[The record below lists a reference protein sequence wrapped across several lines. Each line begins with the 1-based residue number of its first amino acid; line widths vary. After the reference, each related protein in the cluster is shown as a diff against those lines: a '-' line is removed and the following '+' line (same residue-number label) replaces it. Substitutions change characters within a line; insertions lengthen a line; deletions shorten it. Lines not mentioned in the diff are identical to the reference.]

1 MSKENLFSRT
11 IARYL
16 RNNFV
21 KGLAIGISAAIVI
34 GTVVGVSIYFS
45 LPPAVPDPN
54 GNGDS
59 PEIPFSTNLAQEIQ
73 GAIPNVVYAEIIG
86 NATAAIHPR
95 LIWSW
100 MERIGDNIS
109 YTWNVTAEAMFPNEE
124 VNFVLSGNEVGQIA
138 QVLFDSINNTEKVGV
153 YGEDPYP
160 AVGEMPDLKW
170 VTVLCLENTTTIFLY
185 INMEGLI
192 LFQTGTWY
200 GDYQYDGNMIGADVL
215 LPESAFDDYVQV
227 MSDLY
232 TPYLET

>member
-34 GTVVGVSIYFS
+34 GTIVGVSIHFS
-45 LPPAVPDPN
+45 LPPAIPDPD
-54 GNGDS
+54 GNG
-59 PEIPFSTNLAQEIQ
+59 PEVPFSTHLAGEIQ
-73 GAIPNVVYAEIIG
+73 SAIPNVVYAEIIG

-109 YTWNVTAEAMFPNEE
+109 YTWNVTAEAMFPSEE
-124 VNFVLSGNEVGQIA
+124 INFELSINEVGQIA
-138 QVLFDSINNTEKVGV
+138 QVLFNSINNTEKVGV
-153 YGEDPYP
+153 YGQDPYP
-160 AVGEMPDLKW
+160 AEGEMPDLKW
-170 VTVLCLENTTTIFLY
+170 VTVLCLENTTALFLY

-192 LFQTGTWY
+192 LFKSSTWSGNY
-200 GDYQYDGNMIGADVL
+200 EYEANMIGADVL
-215 LPESAFDDYVQV
+215 LPESAFEDYVQV
-227 MSDLY
+227 LRDLY
-232 TPYLET
+232 TPHLTT